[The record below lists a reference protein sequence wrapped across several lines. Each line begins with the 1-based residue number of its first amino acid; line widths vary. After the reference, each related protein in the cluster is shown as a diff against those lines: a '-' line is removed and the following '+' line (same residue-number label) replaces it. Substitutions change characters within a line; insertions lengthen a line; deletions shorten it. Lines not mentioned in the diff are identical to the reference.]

1 MNREII
7 KLLSVFACFLA
18 SVQYA
23 SSQNHDEYEAYTSAA
38 REQSMLFRGRQ
49 ATSYAHLHYNGTY
62 FWQGPDFKE
71 GTVMYNGKL
80 YTGIQMNIDASEH
93 QLLVRYA
100 SGMPSVIV
108 SRDYVTYF
116 TIGTDRFINAS
127 ALGLSDDKACLMQ
140 VLSDGEHKVYYRVL
154 KVFSS
159 SSNNVNGS
167 MIGYSDPNYN
177 EGYTKF
183 FHLREQYYTEENGAL
198 KKISRRKAFK
208 LMAYGK

>member
-1 MNREII
+1 M
-7 KLLSVFACFLA
+7 
-18 SVQYA
+18 A
-23 SSQNHDEYEAYTSAA
+23 SSQFAAAQTSHEYEEYAGAA

-49 ATSYAHLHYNGTY
+49 ATSYTYLHYNGTY
-62 FWQGPDFKE
+62 FWTSPDFKE

-80 YTGIQMNIDASEH
+80 YTGVQMNIDASEH

-108 SRDYVTYF
+108 SKDYVTYF
-116 TIGTDRFINAS
+116 TIGNDRFINAS
-127 ALGLSDDKACLMQ
+127 ALGLTDDACYLQ
-140 VLSDGEHKVYYRVL
+140 VLSDGDNKVYYRVL
-154 KVFSS
+154 KVLSS

-167 MIGYSDPNYN
+167 MIGYHDPNYN

-183 FHLREQYYTEENGAL
+183 FHLRAQYFTMENGAL
-198 KKISRRKAFK
+198 KKISRRKAMK